1 MTASFIL
8 SLPGTIAG
16 ALQLSNVDHVHV
28 TAKQLGIVSDNNH
41 GALDGVPLNRSN
53 DDVSRCGIKRAGGF
67 VEDQCT
73 GWRHKGPCK
82 CNALA
87 LTTRKV
93 SATFANVR
101 EYAIWQLPI
110 NKSQPLSTKAERIS

>member
-1 MTASFIL
+1 M
-8 SLPGTIAG
+8 
-16 ALQLSNVDHVHV
+16 
-28 TAKQLGIVSDNNH
+28 
-41 GALDGVPLNRSN
+41 PLNRSN

-101 EYAIWQLPI
+101 EYAIWQLP
-110 NKSQPLSTKAERIS
+110 NKQIATAFDQSRTDFLIRCGGVAQENVVLNGTRK